1 MKSRSFSLLIVAIV
15 AVNLATLAVWWHKTH
30 RRARWTAQGPPPT
43 YFKYGDRAPSFRFFS
58 TKGQEIDSDSLGG
71 KTVLLY
77 FFDAEEDRH
86 WSEILYAAMLAK
98 AYEDRALEVVAVS
111 KSRPRRLAEY
121 VATVGVPV
129 VVDDESLSAHE
140 LFHMRECCGG
150 TVLVDSAGVIRFI
163 TPYLAPGGT
172 MRQVHFG
179 QLWRRKGDGGRFLH
193 CRLRSALSF
202 GLALT
207 RQFPPVEARDR
218 DGVRAYFDLPIDNR
232 AVEAMNARAKTISV
246 GTRDYR
252 WPTIFPTG
260 PLQCLGGLKMP
271 TFGRRFA

>member
-30 RRARWTAQGPPPT
+30 RQARWTVQGPSPT

-129 VVDDESLSAHE
+129 VVDDDSLSAHE

-179 QLWRRKGDGGRFLH
+179 HLWHRKGVAVVSCTVGSAQLSASNLPSRGRFPLWWPGIGMGFWPISICPLTMARWRR
-193 CRLRSALSF
+193 
-202 GLALT
+202 
-207 RQFPPVEARDR
+207 
-218 DGVRAYFDLPIDNR
+218 
-232 AVEAMNARAKTISV
+232 
-246 GTRDYR
+246 
-252 WPTIFPTG
+252 
-260 PLQCLGGLKMP
+260 
-271 TFGRRFA
+271 